1 MVRRSALYQN
11 HTSIHLGRTKV
22 QEVSRRKCGWQHRR
36 IPVGSKVIPCYTM
49 LKRVSR
55 SEHPIY
61 QHFHLPIWIWLLH
74 FYDALGIIGVSWPG
88 FGYRACRAFKDNVLA
103 CLQFSSFIVIE
114 KRRGAFNYSYGPE
127 QLSSGKQFAT
137 EKNIIVIAKSSISSG
152 FYRVCMITFWCLP
165 SGTLWHSYGKWMKMA
180 HLYQGWWFS
189 TVLFVYQRVIF
200 PLGQSIEIYSIV
212 FFQIIP
218 WIPW

>member
-1 MVRRSALYQN
+1 MHWGS
-11 HTSIHLGRTKV
+11 LGYLD
-22 QEVSRRKCGWQHRR
+22 
-36 IPVGSKVIPCYTM
+36 PVLDTVHAVHSKTT
-49 LKRVSR
+49 
-55 SEHPIY
+55 
-61 QHFHLPIWIWLLH
+61 
-74 FYDALGIIGVSWPG
+74 SWPV
-88 FGYRACRAFKDNVLA
+88 YNSPHLLSLK
-103 CLQFSSFIVIE
+103 

-212 FFQIIP
+212 FFSNHPMNPMITCHKFCYQRLWLDQP
-218 WIPW
+218 ALLCGWTPRTGPAPRW